1 MGLAISAQL
10 FAGVVLLLHIA
21 WVLTRRSKHEV
32 LQLAPAWIAAL
43 VIGVTANATIQVT
56 ELTQHGLP
64 PQMFNP
70 TFPSDTVFFL
80 LGAPVLLP
88 LGLWLS
94 SAGLGLWL
102 ERRQEWLWSSL
113 AVLAAG
119 VLVLWVLPRPGLFW
133 PRFFYF
139 FVAAWAYPAA
149 GP

>member
-21 WVLTRRSKHEV
+21 WILTRRSKHEV
-32 LQLAPAWIAAL
+32 LHLAPAWIAAL

-56 ELTQHGLP
+56 ELTQRGLP

-94 SAGLGLWL
+94 SAGRCLWL

-113 AVLAAG
+113 AVVAAG
-119 VLVLWVLPRPGLFW
+119 GLALWLVL
-133 PRFFYF
+133 
-139 FVAAWAYPAA
+139 PAA
-149 GP
+149 LFSPRRF